1 MVSLSSAVSILV
13 AQSDARS
20 QGTRD
25 KMCVPSTLTSL
36 QSPVLEEEGEV
47 RGDEKGGDKG
57 VGQKRPV
64 ESIE

>member
-1 MVSLSSAVSILV
+1 
-13 AQSDARS
+13 
-20 QGTRD
+20 
-25 KMCVPSTLTSL
+25 MCVPSTLTSL
-36 QSPVLEEEGEV
+36 QSPVLEEEGEE